1 MNILDKSEL
10 KTLMGKQNGPCVSIY
25 IPAHHQAGVEM
36 TQARIRYKNL
46 LRETQNRLVA
56 QGMDALRAEKFMQPL
71 EALYENISFWQHPAD
86 GVAVL
91 CSTDDFHY
99 YSFPISFHEQVVI
112 DSEYY
117 LKPLLPLLA
126 DGRFYILALS
136 QNDIRLLECTH
147 YTINT
152 VELPESVP
160 ESLAEALRFDEFDN
174 ELEFHSGGSD
184 TLVGKGGRRAVIF
197 HGQGVGPDTAKDNIL
212 RYFQQIDRGLHELL
226 HDEKVPLILAGVEYL
241 LPIYHEANTYPYLV
255 KEGIAGNP
263 DRTRASALREA
274 AWPIAEPYIMKA
286 RQEALDYYRDHV
298 DTDRTASNLTEIV
311 PAAFYGRVFI
321 LFAAIDQEQW
331 GTFDP
336 QSYTIDLHE
345 TRQSGDNDLL
355 YAAMLQTLLH
365 NGTVYPIEQ
374 EKMPN
379 AGAGLAP
386 ALLAAIYRY

>member
-1 MNILDKSEL
+1 MNTLAKNDL
-10 KTLMGKQNGPCVSIY
+10 KTLMGKRNGPCVSIY
-25 IPAHHQAGVEM
+25 MPTHHQAGIEM
-36 TQARIRYKNL
+36 TQDRVRYKNL

-56 QGMDALRAEKFMQPL
+56 QGMDTLKAEKFMQPL
-71 EALYENISFWQHPAD
+71 EALYEDTSFWKHPAD

-91 CSTDDFHY
+91 CSADDFHY

-112 DSEYY
+112 DAGYY
-117 LKPLLPLLA
+117 LKPLIPLLA

-136 QNDIRLLECTH
+136 QNDIRLLESMHHT
-147 YTINT
+147 TNT

-160 ESLAEALRFDEFDN
+160 ESLAEALRFDEFEN
-174 ELEFHSGGSD
+174 ELEYHSGGSGA
-184 TLVGKGGRRAVIF
+184 LVGKRGRRAAIF
-197 HGQGVGPDTAKDNIL
+197 HGQGVGPDTAKENIL
-212 RYFQQIDRGLHELL
+212 HYFQQIDRGLHELL

-241 LPIYHEANTYPYLV
+241 LPIYHEANTYPHLV

-274 AWPIAEPYIMKA
+274 AWPLVEPYVMQA
-286 RQEALDYYRDHV
+286 QQEALDYYREHR

-311 PAAFYGRVFI
+311 PAAFYGRVFT

-336 QSYTIDLHE
+336 KSYAIALHE
-345 TRQSGDNDLL
+345 ARQPGDSDLL
-355 YAAMLQTLLH
+355 YAAILQTLLH

-379 AGAGLAP
+379 K

>member
-174 ELEFHSGGSD
+174 ELEFH
-184 TLVGKGGRRAVIF
+184 
-197 HGQGVGPDTAKDNIL
+197 NIL